1 MSLSDPSA
9 VPDAAS
15 VTRNRLVLV
24 VYTSAIFVSALL
36 LFSVQP
42 LFTKMVL
49 PRLGGSPAVWSV
61 AMVFFQSLLLGGYAY
76 AHYLMQLR
84 NRMLPVVIHLVLLVV
99 ALLTLPLSIAGGW
112 GEPPTSGYA
121 FWLLGLFAVS
131 IGLPFFAL
139 AANNPLL
146 QAWFVRTGHPNGP
159 DPYFLYASSNIGSFL
174 ALLSYPVLLEP
185 MFTLRTQNLIW
196 TGGYG
201 LLIVLIAACGVLL
214 LRSPVMAVADVGAE
228 AIDAPAPPWILRARW
243 IFLAAVPSGLLIAVT
258 AHISTDVAAAP
269 LLWVLPL
276 SLYLLTWVLVFQ
288 SRPLLPHKWILLLQP
303 LAIAGVIVLLA
314 VGGEQNLLLTLGGHQ
329 LCFFVIA
336 MACHGELA
344 RTRPAAKYL
353 TGFYVALSFGGMV
366 GGLFAGLIAPFTF
379 SWIAEYPI
387 LLACAALCRPP
398 GGNERLARWSN
409 WYWPLLAVLAVALI
423 APTYN
428 TGKVFT
434 WLDTNRVWVIGAVGV
449 LSALLALGLNANR
462 WKIFA
467 TVAVALALI
476 RAYPSDDG
484 RVETVRSFFGV
495 HKIVVTSNGQYHVLM
510 HGTTIYGAEKYQN
523 DDGTPVTGRPE
534 PITYYHKD
542 GGIGQAIAAMRERK
556 GGPLRVAVI
565 GLGSGT
571 LACASEPGETWKF
584 FEIDQTMVDTAK
596 DPKYFTY
603 ISKCEPD
610 MKPVIGD
617 ARLTFAKEAAGTLR
631 PDHRRRLFVGCD
643 PDPSRDRGG
652 DGDLQGQAGAAGRC
666 GDACVQPA
674 SRTGQRRGRHRRRQR
689 SQELGLQRGY
699 QPRRGIHLLDHG
711 GGLGAR
717 GGRCR
722 QAGVVGPMG
731 TDRSRRQPAGLDRR
745 LLQRARRG
753 VAAAEE
759 GRGVSLKRTI
769 RRLVRNHSR
778 LSLLAARHDQPET
791 IVKKLALSFMAG
803 AGALLATS
811 AFAAPLS
818 NGLTALPDSNI
829 EQVRMVC
836 NENGRCWRER
846 SERRVIVREFLR

>member
-1 MSLSDPSA
+1 MILSEPSVIA
-9 VPDAAS
+9 GQPSIA
-15 VTRNRLVLV
+15 RNRLVLV
-24 VYTSAIFVSALL
+24 AYTAAIFVSALL

-76 AHYLMQLR
+76 AHYLMQIR
-84 NRMLPVVIHLVLLVV
+84 NRTIPVAIHLVLLAI
-99 ALLTLPLSIAGGW
+99 ALLSLPLSIAGGW

-121 FWLLGLFAVS
+121 LWLLGLFAVS

-185 MFTLRTQNLIW
+185 MFTLRMQNLIW

-201 LLIVLIAACGVLL
+201 LLILLIAACAVLM
-214 LRSPVMAVADVGAE
+214 LRSPVMAAADIRAE
-228 AIDAPAPPWILRARW
+228 DTHSPAPPWILRARW

-288 SRPLLPHKWILLLQP
+288 SRPLLPHKWMLLLQP

-314 VGGEQNLLLTLGGHQ
+314 FGGEQNLLLTLGGHQ

-387 LLACAALCRPP
+387 LLALAALCRPS
-398 GGNERLARWSN
+398 GGNERLPRWSL
-409 WYWPLLAVLAVALI
+409 WYWPFLAALAVGLI
-423 APTYN
+423 LPAYY
-428 TGKVFT
+428 TGKMFT
-434 WLDTNRVWVIGAVGV
+434 WLDEHRVWVIGAVGV

-467 TVAVALALI
+467 TVAVALVLL

-495 HKIVVTSNGQYHVLM
+495 HKIVVTPNGQYHVLM
-510 HGTTIYGAEKYQN
+510 HGTTIHGAEKFQN

-542 GGIGQAIAAMRERK
+542 GGIGQAIAAVRQRK
-556 GGPLRVAVI
+556 GAPLRAAVI

-571 LACASEPGETWKF
+571 LTCASEPGENWKF
-584 FEIDQTMVDTAK
+584 FEIDQSMVDTAK

-603 ISKCEPD
+603 IRKCEPD
-610 MKPVIGD
+610 LKPVIGD
-617 ARLTFAKEAAGTLR
+617 ARLTFAREPDGIYDLIIVDAYSSDAIPIHLATEEAMKIYKDKLAPQGAVVMHVSNRHLELSSVVVGIADANDLKSWVYNEDSGRDNEYIFSTSVVVSAREEADVGKLASSEDWALEEADEKQR
-631 PDHRRRLFVGCD
+631 VWTDDYSNVLGAVWRRLKNG
-643 PDPSRDRGG
+643 
-652 DGDLQGQAGAAGRC
+652 
-666 GDACVQPA
+666 
-674 SRTGQRRGRHRRRQR
+674 
-689 SQELGLQRGY
+689 
-699 QPRRGIHLLDHG
+699 
-711 GGLGAR
+711 
-717 GGRCR
+717 
-722 QAGVVGPMG
+722 
-731 TDRSRRQPAGLDRR
+731 
-745 LLQRARRG
+745 
-753 VAAAEE
+753 EE
-759 GRGVSLKRTI
+759 
-769 RRLVRNHSR
+769 
-778 LSLLAARHDQPET
+778 
-791 IVKKLALSFMAG
+791 
-803 AGALLATS
+803 
-811 AFAAPLS
+811 
-818 NGLTALPDSNI
+818 
-829 EQVRMVC
+829 
-836 NENGRCWRER
+836 
-846 SERRVIVREFLR
+846 

>member
-1 MSLSDPSA
+1 MTSFDPSVVA
-9 VPDAAS
+9 DLPS
-15 VTRNRLVLV
+15 VSRNRLVLI

-76 AHYLMQLR
+76 AHYLMRLR
-84 NRMLPVVIHLVLLVV
+84 NRMVPVAIHLVLLVI
-99 ALLTLPLSIAGGW
+99 AWLTLPLSIASGW

-196 TGGYG
+196 TAGYG
-201 LLIVLIAACGVLL
+201 LLILLIAGCGVLL
-214 LRSPVMAVADVGAE
+214 LRSPISIDVEMHAE
-228 AIDAPAPPWILRARW
+228 DTDLPAPAWILRARW

-288 SRPLLPHKWILLLQP
+288 SRPLLPHKWILMLQP
-303 LAIAGVIVLLA
+303 LAITGVIVLLA

-366 GGLFAGLIAPFTF
+366 GGLFAGLIAPYSF

-387 LLACAALCRPP
+387 LLALAALCRPP
-398 GGNERLARWSN
+398 GGEERFPRWSSR
-409 WYWPLLAVLAVALI
+409 YWPFLAVLAVALI
-423 APTYN
+423 APSYSD
-428 TGKVFT
+428 GKAMI
-434 WLDTNRVWVIGAVGV
+434 WLDEHRVWMIGAVGV

-467 TVAVALALI
+467 TVAVALVLI

-495 HKIVVTSNGQYHVLM
+495 HKIVVTPRGQYHVLM
-510 HGTTIYGAEKYQN
+510 HGTTIHGAEKFQN
-523 DDGTPVTGRPE
+523 DDGTPITGRPE
-534 PITYYHKD
+534 PITYYHRD
-542 GGIGQAIAAMRERK
+542 GGIGQAIAAIRQRK

-584 FEIDQTMVDTAK
+584 FEIDQSMVDTAR

-603 ISKCEPD
+603 IQNCAPD
-610 MKPVIGD
+610 LKPVIGD
-617 ARLTFAKEAAGTLR
+617 ARLTFAREPDGVYDLIIVDAYSSDAIPIHLATEQAMEIYKDKLAPQGAVAMHVSNRHLELSSVVVGIAEANDLKSWVYSEDSNRDNEYIFSTSVVVSAREEADVGKLASSEQWALTEADEAQRVWTDDYSNVLGAVW
-631 PDHRRRLFVGCD
+631 RRL
-643 PDPSRDRGG
+643 RDG
-652 DGDLQGQAGAAGRC
+652 
-666 GDACVQPA
+666 
-674 SRTGQRRGRHRRRQR
+674 
-689 SQELGLQRGY
+689 
-699 QPRRGIHLLDHG
+699 
-711 GGLGAR
+711 
-717 GGRCR
+717 
-722 QAGVVGPMG
+722 
-731 TDRSRRQPAGLDRR
+731 
-745 LLQRARRG
+745 
-753 VAAAEE
+753 
-759 GRGVSLKRTI
+759 
-769 RRLVRNHSR
+769 
-778 LSLLAARHDQPET
+778 
-791 IVKKLALSFMAG
+791 
-803 AGALLATS
+803 
-811 AFAAPLS
+811 
-818 NGLTALPDSNI
+818 
-829 EQVRMVC
+829 EQ
-836 NENGRCWRER
+836 
-846 SERRVIVREFLR
+846 

>member
-1 MSLSDPSA
+1 MSLPMPSDA
-9 VPDAAS
+9 DHAS
-15 VTRNRLVLV
+15 VSRNRPILI
-24 VYTSAIFVSALL
+24 VYTAAIFTSALL

-84 NRMLPVVIHLVLLVV
+84 NRIVPVAVHLTLLVIAV
-99 ALLTLPLSIAGGW
+99 LTLPLSIATGW

-146 QAWFVRTGHPNGP
+146 QAWFVRTGHPSGP

-196 TGGYG
+196 TGLYG
-201 LLIVLIAACGVLL
+201 VLILLIAGCGVLL
-214 LRSPVMAVADVGAE
+214 LRSPANVVVEQRDDA
-228 AIDAPAPPWILRARW
+228 DAPAPPWALRLRW

-288 SRPLLPHKWILLLQP
+288 SRPLLPHKWVLMLQP

-314 VGGEQNLLLTLGGHQ
+314 FGGEQNLLLTLGGHQ

-353 TGFYVALSFGGMV
+353 TGFYVALSFGGML
-366 GGLFAGLIAPFTF
+366 GGLFAGLIAPYTF

-387 LLACAALCRPP
+387 LLALAALCRPP
-398 GGNERLARWSN
+398 ARERLPQWSR
-409 WYWPLLAVLAVALI
+409 WYWPFLAVVAVALI
-423 APTYN
+423 APSYSG
-428 TGKVFT
+428 GKVFT
-434 WLDTNRVWVIGAVGV
+434 WLEDHRVWVIGAVGV
-449 LSALLALGLNANR
+449 LSALLTLGLNASR

-467 TVAVALALI
+467 TVVIALVLI

-495 HKIVVTSNGQYHVLM
+495 HKIVVTTNGQYHVLM
-510 HGTTIYGAEKYQN
+510 HGTTIHGAEKFQN
-523 DDGTPVTGRPE
+523 NDGTPVTGRPE
-534 PITYYHKD
+534 LISYYHKD
-542 GGIGQAIAAMRERK
+542 GGIGQAIAAIRERK
-556 GGPLRVAVI
+556 GGPIRVAVI

-571 LACASEPGETWKF
+571 LTCASEPGESWKF
-584 FEIDQTMVDTAK
+584 FEIDQSMVDTAR
-596 DPKYFTY
+596 DPKYFTF
-603 ISKCEPD
+603 IQNCQPD
-610 MKPVIGD
+610 LQPVIGD
-617 ARLTFAKEAAGTLR
+617 ARLTFAKE
-631 PDHRRRLFVGCD
+631 PDGIYDLIIVDAYSSDAIPIHLATEEAMEIYKQKLAPQGAVAMHVSNRHLELASVVVGIADANDLKSWVYSEDSSRDAEYIFSTTVVVSAREEADVGALASSQKWALTEAEDNQRVWTDNYSNVLGAVWRRL
-643 PDPSRDRGG
+643 RDG
-652 DGDLQGQAGAAGRC
+652 
-666 GDACVQPA
+666 
-674 SRTGQRRGRHRRRQR
+674 
-689 SQELGLQRGY
+689 
-699 QPRRGIHLLDHG
+699 
-711 GGLGAR
+711 
-717 GGRCR
+717 
-722 QAGVVGPMG
+722 
-731 TDRSRRQPAGLDRR
+731 
-745 LLQRARRG
+745 
-753 VAAAEE
+753 
-759 GRGVSLKRTI
+759 
-769 RRLVRNHSR
+769 
-778 LSLLAARHDQPET
+778 
-791 IVKKLALSFMAG
+791 
-803 AGALLATS
+803 
-811 AFAAPLS
+811 
-818 NGLTALPDSNI
+818 
-829 EQVRMVC
+829 EQ
-836 NENGRCWRER
+836 
-846 SERRVIVREFLR
+846 